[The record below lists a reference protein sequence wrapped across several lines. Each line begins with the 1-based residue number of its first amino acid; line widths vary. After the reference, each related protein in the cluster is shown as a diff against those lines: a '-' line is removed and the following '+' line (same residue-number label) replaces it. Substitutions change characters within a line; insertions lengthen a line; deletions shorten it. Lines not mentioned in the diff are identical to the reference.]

1 MRWMALFYDSLAELQ
16 QVAAQDAER
25 AKLLFLGAVS

>member
-1 MRWMALFYDSLAELQ
+1 MPLFYNSLAELQ

-25 AKLLFLGAVS
+25 ANLLFLGATS